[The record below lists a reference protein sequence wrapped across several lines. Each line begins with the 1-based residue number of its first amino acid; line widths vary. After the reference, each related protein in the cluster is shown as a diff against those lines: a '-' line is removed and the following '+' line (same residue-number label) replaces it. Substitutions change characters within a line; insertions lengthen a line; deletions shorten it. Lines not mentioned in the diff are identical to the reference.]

1 MIFSQHYDHC
11 VYNMFM
17 IFPLCMKNG
26 HFCHLLLSQDL
37 SASDHEI
44 IMLENY
50 FDLLLINKYDSMIIQ
65 FKCVHS

>member
-1 MIFSQHYDHC
+1 MIFSQHYNCC

-17 IFPLCMKNG
+17 ICYVLFPLWMQNG
-26 HFCHLLLSQDL
+26 HFCHLLLSQDLDHL

-50 FDLLLINKYDSMIIQ
+50 FDLLL
-65 FKCVHS
+65 